1 MSDTPTSSST
11 SSRRKGAKLKEVV
24 RVHHTQGGGH
34 TDFDNE
40 NDALDFIN
48 EAVAVKEKSNPD
60 GSREKVFSPNA
71 HLFYGAK
78 HPDYPNVRVE
88 KFHHVEFPED
98 DE

>member
-1 MSDTPTSSST
+1 MADSSSSPTSGGS
-11 SSRRKGAKLKEVV
+11 RKGAKLKDVV
-24 RVHHTQGGGH
+24 RVHHTNGGGF

-40 NDALDFIN
+40 RDALDFVN
-48 EAVAVKEKSNPD
+48 EATTVKVKTNPD
-60 GSREKVFSPNA
+60 GSKENVYSPNA

-88 KFHHVEFPED
+88 KMQHVEFPED